1 MCIAN
6 EITGAN
12 LSESLLSIAHHVKSL
27 QHYSVQSSHTKVGN
41 NIRHST
47 KSKFKHKKNEI
58 MIKIDDFKVPWVKN
72 TIMLYIGLS
81 MVIKENMQQAVA
93 SLRVRHLPAGF
104 FFFFFLDLSSEGVD
118 KTFSMF

>member
-1 MCIAN
+1 
-6 EITGAN
+6 
-12 LSESLLSIAHHVKSL
+12 
-27 QHYSVQSSHTKVGN
+27 
-41 NIRHST
+41 
-47 KSKFKHKKNEI
+47 

-72 TIMLYIGLS
+72 MIVLYISLLS

-104 FFFFFLDLSSEGVD
+104 LFFFFLDLSSEGVD

>member
-1 MCIAN
+1 
-6 EITGAN
+6 
-12 LSESLLSIAHHVKSL
+12 
-27 QHYSVQSSHTKVGN
+27 
-41 NIRHST
+41 
-47 KSKFKHKKNEI
+47 

-118 KTFSMF
+118 KTFSMFWVVFQTVYRDNLFYPKKTYLWTATWNKKL